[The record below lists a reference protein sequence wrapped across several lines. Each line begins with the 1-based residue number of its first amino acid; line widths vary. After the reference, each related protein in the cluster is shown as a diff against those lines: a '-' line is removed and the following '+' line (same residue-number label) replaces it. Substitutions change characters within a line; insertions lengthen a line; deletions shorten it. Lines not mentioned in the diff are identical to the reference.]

1 LKIRPLR
8 KIDAAPLLRDQKV
21 EVEIA
26 SPVSMDVLVDRH
38 PIDERHK
45 VGPMVEVEASQQILV
60 GFALARM
67 RGDGQA
73 VTVSS
78 N

>member
-1 LKIRPLR
+1 M
-8 KIDAAPLLRDQKV
+8 LRDQKV
-21 EVEIA
+21 EVGIA
-26 SPVSMDVLVDRH
+26 LPVCIDVLVDRH
-38 PIDERHK
+38 PVDERHK

-67 RGDGQA
+67 RGNGQA